1 MFRTA
6 PPWTP
11 QKGKKPF
18 SEGPAANTFRPMSLN
33 ITPTLKTIPFLED
46 VPKRALRAAGREAR
60 WFSLPAGWELFK
72 AGEISNSIYF
82 VLSGSLGAFRTMV
95 DGRNDFIGHI
105 RAGEPVGEM
114 ALFEGAEDADGD
126 GVPDNAP
133 HTSSVYALRDAEI
146 LEISRAGFDR
156 LVKAEPEIL
165 TAMIRLMLT
174 RLREGRKPSRRNAP
188 KVFALV
194 ATSPTIDLNLR
205 ARSLKASLD
214 KFGLK
219 CRIID
224 EKEGTDQPA
233 GFFDRLEAEYDVV
246 MLVSAVGDS
255 SWYRLSVRQADR
267 IWVVGRAD
275 ARPSHPLMPEDNSP
289 ARSLKLID
297 VILLHHGGE
306 RQAAKPAEWLDAAS
320 AARLLHWEGMDGAS
334 CDRLAR
340 VMAGRS
346 VGLVL
351 SGGGA
356 RAYAHIGVVK
366 ALREANIPIDFVG
379 GSSMGA
385 VVAGCVAMGWDDD
398 EIDRRIRKAFVQTN
412 PLGDF
417 MLPVVSM
424 VRGKRVNTRLHEH
437 FGDAEIGDLQIPFFA
452 VSTNLTDGTYRV
464 HRKGE
469 LRKALRATISL
480 PGILPPVVHEGEVLV
495 DGAVLNNFPTGVMR
509 ELHRGLVIGSDVAR
523 APEGLSAKDFT
534 NPPGFFRWVWKNGFS
549 SAPPIA
555 GLLMRSATLSV
566 DPSAGRELVDV
577 LIVPELRD
585 IELRDWEAYDEA
597 VAAGYE
603 ATKNAIASGNL
614 FDFCYGPKGEVPSV
628 TIEKV

>member
-1 MFRTA
+1 
-6 PPWTP
+6 
-11 QKGKKPF
+11 
-18 SEGPAANTFRPMSLN
+18 MSLN
-33 ITPTLKTIPFLED
+33 IAPTLKTIPFLED

-72 AGEISNSIYF
+72 AGDISSSIYF
-82 VLSGSLGAFRTMV
+82 VLSGSLGAFRTMA
-95 DGRNDFIGHI
+95 DGRSDFVGHI

-114 ALFEGAEDADGD
+114 ALFEGSVDADGD
-126 GVPDNAP
+126 GIPEDAP

-174 RLREGRKPSRRNAP
+174 RLREGRKPNRRNAP

-194 ATSPTIDLNLR
+194 ATSPTIDLKLR
-205 ARSLKASLD
+205 AKSLKASLD
-214 KFGLK
+214 RFGLT

-224 EKEGTDQPA
+224 EREGTDQPA
-233 GFFDRLEAEYDVV
+233 GFFDQLETENDVV
-246 MLVSAVGDS
+246 MLVSSVGDS

-275 ARPSHPLMPEDNSP
+275 ARPSNPLMPEDSSP

-306 RQAAKPAEWLDAAS
+306 RQAAEPAEWLEAAN
-320 AARLLHWEGMDGAS
+320 AARLLHWDGMDGAP

-366 ALREANIPIDFVG
+366 ALREANIPIDFIG

-385 VVAGCVAMGWDDD
+385 VIGACVAMGWEDA
-398 EIDRRIRKAFVQTN
+398 EIDRRIRKAFVETN
-412 PLGDF
+412 PLGDYV
-417 MLPVVSM
+417 LPVVSM

-437 FGDAEIGDLQIPFFA
+437 FGNAEIGDLKIPFFA

-464 HRKGE
+464 HRRGL
-469 LRKALRATISL
+469 LREALRASISL
-480 PGILPPVVHEGEVLV
+480 PGILPPVVHDGEVLV

-509 ELHRGLVIGSDVAR
+509 ELHRGVVIGSDVAR
-523 APEGLSAKDFT
+523 APEGLSAKDFAD
-534 NPPGFFRWVWKNGFS
+534 PPGFFGWVWKNGFS

-555 GLLMRSATLSV
+555 GLLMRSATLSI

-597 VAAGYE
+597 VQAGYE
-603 ATKNAIASGNL
+603 SAKQAIASGEL
-614 FDFCYGPKGEVPSV
+614 LDFCYGPKAEIPSV